1 MAADD
6 ERRGIS
12 KETALFANLRA
23 AWTGSYCGVSMTEER
38 EAGLLERLIAGDP
51 AAFRDLVEAYK
62 KKMYGL
68 AYQITKNH
76 ADAQDVSQAAFIRA
90 FRSVKSLKPGGSL
103 NGWLYRIV
111 YNTALDHVRK
121 KPFFPREAAIEAAAA
136 YGSSASEQTARGT
149 IKSSSVPDS
158 EPPDHSP
165 GPERQAEIAGLRRKI
180 RQALAQIS
188 ERERTVFVLRHYHGL
203 KIKEIADSLDITIG
217 STKSYLF
224 RSIRK
229 LRKEL
234 ASARLSLGTGDRP

>member
-1 MAADD
+1 MAV
-6 ERRGIS
+6 
-12 KETALFANLRA
+12 FANLRTA
-23 AWTGSYCGVSMTEER
+23 RAGRYYGVSMIEER
-38 EAGLLERLIAGDP
+38 EAGLLERLIAGDSV
-51 AAFRDLVEAYK
+51 AFRDLVEVYK

-68 AYQITKNH
+68 AFQITKNH

-111 YNTALDHVRK
+111 YNTALDHIRK
-121 KPFFPREAAIEAAAA
+121 KPFFPREAAVEAAAA
-136 YGSSASEQTARGT
+136 SGASVLEPTGGGT
-149 IKSSSVPDS
+149 VKSSWTRAP
-158 EPPDHSP
+158 EPVDRSA
-165 GPERQAEIAGLRRKI
+165 GPERQMEIAGLGRRI
-180 RQALAQIS
+180 QRALEGIS

-203 KIKEIADSLDITIG
+203 KIKEIADSLGITIG

-234 ASARLSLGTGDRP
+234 SGTNLSLGIGDRP

>member
-1 MAADD
+1 
-6 ERRGIS
+6 
-12 KETALFANLRA
+12 
-23 AWTGSYCGVSMTEER
+23 MTEEQ

-76 ADAQDVSQAAFIRA
+76 ADAQDVSQVAFIRA
-90 FRSVKSLKPGGSL
+90 FRSVKSLVPGGSL

-121 KPFFPREAAIEAAAA
+121 KPFFPREAAVEAVAA
-136 YGSSASEQTARGT
+136 YGSSASEQTARGAV
-149 IKSSSVPDS
+149 KFSWAPDP
-158 EPPDHSP
+158 EPPDRSA
-165 GPERQAEIAGLRRKI
+165 GPEKQAEIAGLRRRI
-180 RQALAQIS
+180 QQALGKIS
-188 ERERTVFVLRHYHGL
+188 ERERAVFVLRHYHGL
-203 KIKEIADSLDITIG
+203 KIREIADSLGITIG

-234 ASARLSLGTGDRP
+234 SGAGLSLGIGDKP